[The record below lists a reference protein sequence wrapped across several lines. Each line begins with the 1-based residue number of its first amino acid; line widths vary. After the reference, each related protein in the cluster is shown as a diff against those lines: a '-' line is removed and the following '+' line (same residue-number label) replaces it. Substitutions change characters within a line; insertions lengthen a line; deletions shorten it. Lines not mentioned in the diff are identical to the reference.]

1 MGSFNDDLKQSDLLS
16 TSTPDLTGLIE
27 KYENT
32 LTEILEM
39 HAPLKRRLITLR
51 PSAPWYHEGISNAKR
66 KRRKMERRW
75 RSSRLCIDRQ
85 IYVDQC
91 RAVNKM
97 LKDAKASY
105 YSSIISENASD
116 PKVLFDAV
124 DKLLNRK
131 VERRYPTASS
141 TIELTNKFADFFD
154 KKIATI
160 RTKLSNE
167 ANTSTQSWEANKKPC
182 HAEFKEFRVMSE
194 REIERFVDTI
204 GKKSCD
210 LDPIPAS
217 ILKECKSALLPV
229 LTNIVNMSLQSA
241 SMPTALKEAAIKPK
255 LKKDNLDSEDYS
267 NFRPISNLKVTTK
280 IIEKAVFCQL
290 SDHLRDNDLEESFQS
305 AYKRFHSTETAL
317 LRVQNDVLLEIDNQ
331 KCVAMLLLDM
341 SAAFDTV
348 DHDLLLERMEKRYGV
363 KGNVLK
369 WFRSYLQDRKQF
381 VIIDGN
387 KSKTKELRYGV
398 PQGSVLGPILYLLY
412 TSPIGDIIR
421 RHGLNYHLY
430 ADDTQLYL
438 PFKPNPAEQP
448 SSIAKIEACV
458 SEIDSWMV
466 CNKLKLNREKTEL
479 LILSARHRPPP
490 LVEYVDVSGERIE
503 PSPSARNIGVIFDE
517 HMSLDKH
524 VTSTCKACFF
534 HLRNIS
540 KIRDCLSLADT
551 EKLVH
556 AFITSKLDNT
566 NSLLYGLPK
575 FLIDRLQNVQNA
587 AARVV
592 THTRKY
598 DHIKPILKQLHWLPV
613 SQRIDYKILLLTYKA
628 LNGQAP
634 SYITEL
640 LKPYVTTRNLRSSSK
655 NLLKVPSVKLASYG
669 HRCFSFVAPTLWN
682 SLPNNIRVSGS
693 LSHFKTCIKTYLF
706 NKFYN

>member
-1 MGSFNDDLKQSDLLS
+1 
-16 TSTPDLTGLIE
+16 
-27 KYENT
+27 
-32 LTEILEM
+32 
-39 HAPLKRRLITLR
+39 
-51 PSAPWYHEGISNAKR
+51 
-66 KRRKMERRW
+66 
-75 RSSRLCIDRQ
+75 
-85 IYVDQC
+85 
-91 RAVNKM
+91 M

-116 PKVLFDAV
+116 PKVLFNAV
-124 DKLLNRK
+124 DKLLHRK
-131 VERRYPTASS
+131 VERRYPTAPS
-141 TIELTNKFADFFD
+141 TIELTNNFADFFD

-160 RTKLSNE
+160 RTELSNE
-167 ANTSTQSWEANKKPC
+167 ATSNTQSCEANKQPC

-194 REIERFVDTI
+194 REIEGFVDTI

-241 SMPTALKEAAIKPK
+241 SMPAALKEAVIKPK
-255 LKKDNLDSEDYS
+255 LKKNNLDSEDYS
-267 NFRPISNLKVTTK
+267 NFRPISNLKVISK
-280 IIEKAVFCQL
+280 IIEKAVSCQL

-317 LRVQNDVLLEIDNQ
+317 LRVQNDILFEIDNQ
-331 KCVAMLLLDM
+331 KCVVMLLLDM

-348 DHDLLLERMEKRYGV
+348 DHDLLLERMAKRYGV

-387 KSKTKELRYGV
+387 KSKMKELRYGV
-398 PQGSVLGPILYLLY
+398 PQGSVLGPVLYLLY

-421 RHGLNYHLY
+421 RHRLNYHLY

-438 PFKPNPAEQP
+438 SFKPTPAELP

-466 CNKLKLNREKTEL
+466 CNKLKLNRGKTEL

-490 LVEYVDVSGERIE
+490 SIEYVDVSGERIE

-592 THTRKY
+592 TRTRKY
-598 DHIKPILKQLHWLPV
+598 DHIKPVLKQLHWLPV
-613 SQRIDYKILLLTYKA
+613 SQRIDYKILLLTFKA

-640 LKPYVTTRNLRSSSK
+640 LKPYVPTRNLRSSSK
-655 NLLKVPSVKLASYG
+655 NLLKVPPVKLVSYG

-682 SLPNNIRVSGS
+682 SLPNIIKESSS
-693 LSHFKTCIKTYLF
+693 LSDFKTCIKTYLF